1 MSLDNLVSSWK
12 EVRDGLIDE
21 AQTIPADQFTFK
33 ATPDMRSVAGILQH
47 VVESQKMLIGEVCR
61 ADTNL
66 LRQSFPDQ
74 VKTYAPGVSDI
85 HDKDRL
91 IDLLRQSMDDTER
104 CLREAGNELQSD
116 MKRFD
121 GKEIAKYDFL
131 AFALAHEMYHRGQLT
146 VYLRLLGIEPVL
158 TKRLRKIFEP
168 QKASA

>member
-1 MSLDNLVSSWK
+1 MSLDVLISSWQ
-12 EVRDGLIDE
+12 EVRAGLIDE
-21 AQTIPADQFTFK
+21 AETIPADQFTFK

-47 VVESQKMLIGEVCR
+47 VVEAQKTLIGEVCR

-66 LRQSFPDQ
+66 FRQSFPDQ
-74 VKTYAPGVSDI
+74 IKTYAPGVSDI
-85 HDKDRL
+85 HDKERL
-91 IDLLRQSMDDTER
+91 IDLLRQSMDDTESR
-104 CLREAGNELQSD
+104 LREAGNELQSD

-131 AFALAHEMYHRGQLT
+131 ASALAHEMYHRGQFT